1 MRIFTTLDKLNNW
14 HYLNFK
20 NINRYLASF
29 PYRQNGQVYAICNY
43 CHNPIKIIQ
52 RSSKDNEQ
60 NGLSLYAS
68 HVKTK
73 KLDGF
78 SPVNEDR
85 LKHCL
90 LSKKAQI
97 MAFSPLSTPSFQIDD
112 INQNNLRKDLTFY
125 CGIFFSHQLTRS
137 MISNHR
143 NVVQFR
149 DADYYNLPF
158 ALLVATKEINLNYRK
173 VASPHLSKAIET
185 NSQYF
190 SISSEKQLLQK
201 ERFEA
206 ANLTMS
212 FGNQKVGDSNLP
224 SLEITVTESL
234 GDISNTICDF
244 RIFAKMFTNLLER
257 KD

>member
-1 MRIFTTLDKLNNW
+1 MRIFTTIDKLNNW
-14 HYLNFK
+14 YYLNSK
-20 NINRYLASF
+20 NISRYLASF
-29 PYRQNGQVYAICNY
+29 PYRQNGRVYAICNY

-60 NGLSLYAS
+60 KGLSLYAS

-78 SPVNEDR
+78 SAINEDR

-97 MAFSPLSTPSFQIDD
+97 MALSPLSAPSFQIDD
-112 INQNNLRKDLTFY
+112 INQNNLRKDLSFY
-125 CGIFFSHQLTRS
+125 CGIFFSNKLTRS
-137 MISNHR
+137 MINNHR

-158 ALLVATKEINLNYRK
+158 ALLVATNEINLNYRK
-173 VASPHLSKAIET
+173 VASPHLSRAIET

-190 SISSEKQLLQK
+190 SISSKKQIFPK

-212 FGNQKVGDSNLP
+212 FSNQKVEDSDLP

-244 RIFAKMFTNLLER
+244 RIFAKMFTNLIER